1 MKIII
6 ALIAL
11 TSIHLS
17 QAQDLEGHNG
27 ASVQACVD
35 LDSTEVSPASQDGM
49 QPFQD
54 ERNLNEGPDANT
66 QQDLSSDS
74 KIFRATGADGLLL
87 ANAQSLVFR
96 TDLVSQSSFVFDSTK
111 ADALPHSLKSKLLPD
126 NMSFMEKGIWG
137 ENGILR
143 GVGIASPL
151 TPEVRKHELAV
162 RRTMLTMHQIGGF
175 LTLGSMIATVY
186 FGQKS
191 LNDPNTGQRNDPYRS
206 THQALVIS
214 TIASYATTGLLS
226 VLSPPPLIRRDETS
240 TTTIH
245 KTLAWIHFAGMVL
258 TPIIGNTIL
267 KRGPIGR
274 YADLNQARF
283 HQISAY
289 ATTAVFAA
297 SMIVITF

>member
-1 MKIII
+1 MKVII
-6 ALIAL
+6 AIIVFAG
-11 TSIHLS
+11 IHLS
-17 QAQDLEGHNG
+17 QAQDLEEHNVAAG
-27 ASVQACVD
+27 RARVD
-35 LDSTEVSPASQDGM
+35 LHSTGLTPASESGMPPLQDAR
-49 QPFQD
+49 D
-54 ERNLNEGPDANT
+54 LNERLDAGT
-66 QQDLSSDS
+66 QQHLTSIPNIVRDV
-74 KIFRATGADGLLL
+74 GADGPALVS
-87 ANAQSLVFR
+87 AQRFVFR
-96 TDLVSQSSFVFDSTK
+96 TDLVGQSLFVFDPTD
-111 ADALPHSLKSKLLPD
+111 ADTLPRPLKPKLLPD
-126 NMSFMEKGIWG
+126 NMSFMERGMWG
-137 ENGILR
+137 EKGILR

-175 LTLGSMIATVY
+175 LTLGSMIAAVY

-191 LNDPNTGQRNDPYRS
+191 LNDQNTGQRNDPYRS
-206 THQALVIS
+206 THQELATS
-214 TIASYATTGLLS
+214 TIALYATTALLS

-245 KTLAWIHFAGMVL
+245 KTLAWIHFAGMIL

-267 KRGPIGR
+267 KRGPVGR

-297 SMIVITF
+297 SMIVVLL